1 MSFFYFFAL
10 FELIQKAEFCVI
22 LLKHCENKIYL
33 CNKGNFKNLNMKFF
47 TLFILLGIC
56 TLSYSQ
62 ESLQIDKRAINYYS
76 EQELADMPLSKI
88 LQTNYLFRES
98 YIIPD
103 EFKQTL
109 NSENVDGFK
118 LGAFR
123 KEKERVKIN
132 VDMDKEG
139 KSASNKYVILYS
151 YEEVDKALNEIKAK
165 NQ

>member
-1 MSFFYFFAL
+1 
-10 FELIQKAEFCVI
+10 
-22 LLKHCENKIYL
+22 
-33 CNKGNFKNLNMKFF
+33 
-47 TLFILLGIC
+47 
-56 TLSYSQ
+56 
-62 ESLQIDKRAINYYS
+62 
-76 EQELADMPLSKI
+76 MPVSKI
-88 LQTNYLFRES
+88 LQTNYLFRDS

-103 EFKQTL
+103 EFKQSL

-132 VDMDKEG
+132 IDIEKEE
-139 KSASNKYVILYS
+139 KITSNKYVILLS

>member
-1 MSFFYFFAL
+1 MKHIFA
-10 FELIQKAEFCVI
+10 FIFLI
-22 LLKHCENKIYL
+22 
-33 CNKGNFKNLNMKFF
+33 
-47 TLFILLGIC
+47 IC

-62 ESLQIDKRAINYYS
+62 EKTQIDKRALNYYS
-76 EQELADMPLSKI
+76 EQEIKEMPVSKI
-88 LQTNYLFRES
+88 LQTNYLFRDS

-103 EFKQTL
+103 EFKQSL

-132 VDMDKEG
+132 IDIEKEE
-139 KSASNKYVILYS
+139 KITSNKYVILLS